1 MIPILLEYIITLSI
15 YYFIFFVC
23 ILLMAMLCSEPLLL
37 SIFIYLSIVG
47 LIIIITYYMFF
58 TDKRF
63 NLGFD
68 IEITNKDT
76 EKKAKDKKKDT
87 KEDTELDTE
96 LETNLE
102 NANKEVQ
109 KWLKINNDA
118 ATIFLLDIRM
128 FKNNFQIVNNASYLR
143 NYLEKNKFYEN
154 DDSVSTIGAYSTW
167 WSDNLD
173 KDNYYYDIVN
183 KDYKPYIYVKILPKY
198 QKIIYKWYNKDE
210 EDPSDKKVI
219 EWFKYFNKINDIN
232 EIKKNYEND
241 SIYKNDWYIDYEDL
255 TKNNIKYSEDNRE
268 NKNRFSWIWAIID
281 TNYLFKLLIE
291 NSATLEK
298 IEELNIIGDEYL
310 ASNLELDSLN
320 IPNFTMVV
328 PDTNNDDVTL
338 YPREDLTNPPS
349 DSYWPFYRIS
359 SQYLS

>member
-1 MIPILLEYIITLSI
+1 M
-15 YYFIFFVC
+15 
-23 ILLMAMLCSEPLLL
+23 
-37 SIFIYLSIVG
+37 
-47 LIIIITYYMFF
+47 
-58 TDKRF
+58 D
-63 NLGFD
+63 
-68 IEITNKDT
+68 
-76 EKKAKDKKKDT
+76 
-87 KEDTELDTE
+87 
-96 LETNLE
+96 TNLE

-198 QKIIYKWYNKDE
+198 QKIIYKWYNKDD

-320 IPNFTMVV
+320 IPNFTIVV

-359 SQYLS
+359 DSYI